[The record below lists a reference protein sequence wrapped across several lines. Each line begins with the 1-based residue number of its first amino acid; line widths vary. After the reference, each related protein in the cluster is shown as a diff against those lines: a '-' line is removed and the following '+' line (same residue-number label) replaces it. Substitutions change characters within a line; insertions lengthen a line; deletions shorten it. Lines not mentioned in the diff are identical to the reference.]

1 VRVGK
6 HPLGNVTETNE
17 VVAQGAREVVA
28 VLLGELAAT
37 VVERVRVM
45 GGNLLVDDVQ
55 RSLAPVLTSEVNLL
69 GGKHLFDSLPDRF
82 GRRTADLLDCAHRCH
97 TTSSCS

>member
-6 HPLGNVTETNE
+6 HPLGYVTETNE
-17 VVAQGAREVVA
+17 VVAQGPRKVVA

-55 RSLAPVLTSEVNLL
+55 RSLAPVLTSQVNLL
-69 GGKHLFDSLPDRF
+69 RGKHLFDSLPDRF
-82 GRRTADLLDCAHRCH
+82 GRRTARLLDCAHRCH